1 MDLSLKRHYGQ
12 KGEHRGR
19 FGPSNCSSQ
28 APQSSTTAPGSTVDL
43 SLRRTDRFSYVAFI
57 NELDFHIEFI
67 RSNALFAA
75 LSDYARRV
83 CLTTS

>member
-28 APQSSTTAPGSTVDL
+28 SATI
-43 SLRRTDRFSYVAFI
+43 I
-57 NELDFHIEFI
+57 NDGAGFEQ
-67 RSNALFAA
+67 
-75 LSDYARRV
+75 
-83 CLTTS
+83 LT